1 MDKEFVFDG
10 LVDEANLLNQKQAIS
25 DIFSYIKDKKKI
37 VLYGSRNR
45 AKTSIIRNI
54 IFPKWKKQNPKGL
67 AIYIELMHVKDLA
80 DISERFTK
88 SFNQSYGELA
98 KIKTFLDTTI
108 KLFKGLRPSYEL
120 GENGKMEF
128 SIKSSDGKNIV
139 DIEELLDRI
148 HDLSE
153 KGVPCLLCFD
163 EFQDIAFVKK
173 AEAIL
178 RRKFE
183 DIGSKI
189 PIIVLGSKQHVLTE
203 VFEKPKAPFYKWGVK
218 IEISNIPYEEYYPY
232 LKERFIGELVNTSD
246 EVLKYLQDALFRS
259 PEEIHRIGYEANRKC
274 SSMPLTEGII
284 DGLIDQYIEGNGT
297 VFESRV
303 DHITSQQLS
312 FLKQI
317 VFSRDRK
324 VSGIYSQDFL
334 HKVGVSSPGMQKIV
348 KRLLDRGF
356 IDRKGD
362 SYTMNDPFLF
372 YHLKKTRLS

>member
-10 LVDEANLLNQKQAIS
+10 LVDEANLLNQKQVIS

-183 DIGSKI
+183 EIGSKI
-189 PIIVLGSKQHVLTE
+189 PIIVLGSKQYVLTE
-203 VFEKPKAPFYKWGVK
+203 VFEKSKAPFYKWGVK

-274 SSMPLTEGII
+274 SSMPLTEGVI
-284 DGLIDQYIEGNGT
+284 DDLIDQYIEGNGT

-348 KRLLDRGF
+348 KRLMDRGF
-356 IDRKGD
+356 IDRKGY

>member
-1 MDKEFVFDG
+1 M
-10 LVDEANLLNQKQAIS
+10 
-25 DIFSYIKDKKKI
+25 
-37 VLYGSRNR
+37 
-45 AKTSIIRNI
+45 
-54 IFPKWKKQNPKGL
+54 
-67 AIYIELMHVKDLA
+67 
-80 DISERFTK
+80 
-88 SFNQSYGELA
+88 
-98 KIKTFLDTTI
+98 
-108 KLFKGLRPSYEL
+108 
-120 GENGKMEF
+120 
-128 SIKSSDGKNIV
+128 
-139 DIEELLDRI
+139 
-148 HDLSE
+148 
-153 KGVPCLLCFD
+153 
-163 EFQDIAFVKK
+163 
-173 AEAIL
+173 
-178 RRKFE
+178 
-183 DIGSKI
+183 
-189 PIIVLGSKQHVLTE
+189 
-203 VFEKPKAPFYKWGVK
+203 
-218 IEISNIPYEEYYPY
+218 
-232 LKERFIGELVNTSD
+232 NTSD

-274 SSMPLTEGII
+274 SSMPLTEDVI
-284 DGLIDQYIEGNGT
+284 DDLIDQYIEGNGT